1 MALTLSHLQRDLK
14 RLSNPAKAAFFP
26 RFFKTGPGEY
36 GEGDKFRGVT
46 VPAQRKLAR
55 AYRNLPLADAE
66 KLLDSEFH
74 EDRLTALFLLIQ
86 HYRKGDAAQK
96 ERIHRLYLRKWKRV
110 NNWDL
115 VDSSAEHLVGA
126 HLYGKDS
133 AFLIRWAKSRELWQ
147 RRIAMIA
154 CYHHIKKE
162 DFRLPLK
169 IAALLLRDE
178 EDLIHKAVGWMLR
191 EIGNR
196 DSAAERKFLDRHA
209 AVMPRTM
216 LRYAI
221 GKFPEKERKKYLS
234 AEKDRG

>member
-1 MALTLSHLQRDLK
+1 MVLDLK
-14 RLSNPAKAAFFP
+14 DLRRELKKLSDPAKAVFFP

-36 GEGDKFRGVT
+36 GAGDKFRGVT

-55 AYRNLPLADAE
+55 AYQDLPIRDAE
-66 KLLDSEFH
+66 KLLDSSFH
-74 EDRLTALFLLIQ
+74 EDRLTALFLLIR
-86 HYRKGDAAQK
+86 HYRKGDEAQK
-96 ERIHRLYLRKWKRV
+96 ENIHRLYLRKWKRV

-126 HLYGKDS
+126 NLDGKNS
-133 AFLIRWAKSRELWQ
+133 SLLTKWAKSSELWQ

-154 CYHHIKKE
+154 CYHDIKKK
-162 DFRLPLK
+162 DFRTPLK

-191 EIGNR
+191 EIGKR
-196 DSAAERKFLDRHA
+196 DETVERKFLDRYA
-209 AVMPRTM
+209 AKMPRTM

-221 GKFPEKERKKYLS
+221 ERFPERGRKRYL
-234 AEKDRG
+234 AMGR